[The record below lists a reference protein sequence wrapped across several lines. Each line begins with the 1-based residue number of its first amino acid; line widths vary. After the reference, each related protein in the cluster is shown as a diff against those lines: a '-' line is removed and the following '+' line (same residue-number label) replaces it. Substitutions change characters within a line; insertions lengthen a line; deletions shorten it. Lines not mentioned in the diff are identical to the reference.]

1 MGGLTRHVHSSSHFW
16 HSCNGRGCT
25 GLKKL
30 NMNEYEVEV
39 DRHTT
44 HATHHRTRS
53 LQASLQS
60 PAGWRRPCEVPATAC
75 NRHPQ
80 GQYARREART
90 RYQGNGAFRESGGGG
105 EKRRPGVESV
115 CILYQTIPIIALSEC
130 PMDPHIWL
138 CTCIF
143 RALLVFAWVFWQM
156 CRIAGVREIDAL
168 TVYVGHNVTAR

>member
-1 MGGLTRHVHSSSHFW
+1 
-16 HSCNGRGCT
+16 
-25 GLKKL
+25 
-30 NMNEYEVEV
+30 MNEYEVEV

-90 RYQGNGAFRESGGGG
+90 RYQGNGAFRESGGGRNG
-105 EKRRPGVESV
+105 APLSLSAFYTRPFQSLHWVSV
-115 CILYQTIPIIALSEC
+115 LWTR
-130 PMDPHIWL
+130 
-138 CTCIF
+138 IF
-143 RALLVFAWVFWQM
+143 GSAHVFSAPYCFCLGLFWQM
-156 CRIAGVREIDAL
+156 CRIDGAREIDAL
-168 TVYVGHNVTAR
+168 TFMDCLCRPQCNS